1 MRELLYLKD
10 EQIKEFIEKLFL
22 SYRDTFSDS
31 KSVLDKYSLGIAHNK
46 VLHILSTYEGI
57 TIGELLNKLK
67 ITKQSLNRILR
78 DLIKIDLIMFKKD
91 QKDTRVK
98 HVYLNEKGKKIFE
111 EIFSKQKKR
120 IYDALLNSSAKE
132 VIDFNN
138 VLKKLIKSNERIWVA
153 YISGRWR

>member
-1 MRELLYLKD
+1 MKELLYLKD

-31 KSVLDKYSLGIAHNK
+31 KTVLNKYSLGIAHHK
-46 VLHILSTYEGI
+46 VLHIVSTYKGI

-78 DLIKIDLIMFKKD
+78 DLIKIDVIKFKKD
-91 QKDTRVK
+91 SKDTRVK
-98 HVYLNEKGKKIFE
+98 HVYLNEKGEKIFD

-120 IYDALLNSSAKE
+120 IYNALLNSSAKE
-132 VIDFNN
+132 VVDFNN
-138 VLKKLIKSNERIWVA
+138 VLKKLIKSNERI
-153 YISGRWR
+153 

>member
-1 MRELLYLKD
+1 MKELLYLKD

-31 KSVLDKYSLGIAHNK
+31 KSILDKYSLGIAHNK

-78 DLIKIDLIMFKKD
+78 DLIKIDLIIFKKD

-120 IYDALLNSSAKE
+120 IYNALLNSSAKE

-138 VLKKLIKSNERIWVA
+138 VLKKLIKSNERI
-153 YISGRWR
+153 

>member
-31 KSVLDKYSLGIAHNK
+31 KSILSKYSLGIAHNK
-46 VLHILSTYEGI
+46 VLHILSTYRGI

-78 DLIKIDLIMFKKD
+78 DLIKIDVIRFEKD
-91 QKDTRVK
+91 SKDTRVK
-98 HVYLNEKGKKIFE
+98 HVYLNDKGEKIFN

-120 IYDALLNSSAKE
+120 IYKALLSSSARE
-132 VIDFNN
+132 VVDFNK
-138 VLKKLIKSNERIWVA
+138 VLKKLINSDERI
-153 YISGRWR
+153 

>member
-1 MRELLYLKD
+1 MKELLYLKD

-31 KSVLDKYSLGIAHNK
+31 KTILNKYSLGIAHNK
-46 VLHILSTYEGI
+46 VLHILSTYKGI

-78 DLIKIDLIMFKKD
+78 DLIKLNVIEYKKD
-91 QKDTRVK
+91 LKDTRVK
-98 HVYLNEKGKKIFE
+98 HVYLNEKGEKIFN

-120 IYDALLNSSAKE
+120 IYNALLNSSAKE
-132 VIDFNN
+132 VVDFNN
-138 VLKKLIKSNERIWVA
+138 VLKKLINSNERI
-153 YISGRWR
+153 